1 MWHDDIRPCKFT
13 LQKNCIDSSP
23 EDIIDYNSISD
34 IEERHIIYTMDLK
47 DKDIAKWVSDKNSE
61 FFDALYYAQ
70 PKYDVEKKAFSIDV
84 NKAIRAAIM
93 REQHLRK
100 QYNRDAYEKVYK
112 WTYLKTPWPIALKLR
127 RMCYGGNIAVVLNVI
142 RGEGNTRW
150 LNTYYKD
157 VFSRSY
163 SAQINRKQINGNKE
177 VPPVYSMLFA
187 KVL

>member
-47 DKDIAKWVSDKNSE
+47 DKDIAKGVPYKNSE
-61 FFDALYYAQ
+61 FFDELYYAQ
-70 PKYDVEKKAFSIDV
+70 PKYDIEKKAFSIDV

-93 REQHLRK
+93 REQHLRR

-112 WTYLKTPWPIALKLR
+112 WTYMKTPWPVALRLR

-142 RGEGNTRW
+142 RGKDNTRW
-150 LNTYYKD
+150 LNTYCKD
-157 VFSRSY
+157 IFSRSY
-163 SAQINRKQINGNKE
+163 SAQIKGNKE